1 MVGIVIVSHSRRLA
15 DEVIHLCNEMK
26 KYDFPVINGSGT
38 DDDHF
43 GSDPMKIK
51 KAIEDANTTNGVLI
65 FGDIGSSI
73 LNSEMAIEFLD
84 DEYKG
89 KVKIVDAP
97 LVEGALIAM
106 SVNDEKA
113 TLDSVIDELQEL
125 KNFSKVE

>member
-1 MVGIVIVSHSRRLA
+1 MIGIVIVSHSKNLA
-15 DEVIHLCNEMK
+15 NEVIHLCNEMK
-26 KYDFPVINGSGT
+26 KYDFPLINGSGT
-38 DDDHF
+38 EDGHF

-51 KAIEDANTTNGVLI
+51 KAIEDANTPNGILI

-89 KVKIVDAP
+89 KVKIADAP

-106 SVNDEKA
+106 SINDEKA
-113 TLDSVIDELQEL
+113 TLESVIEELNEL
-125 KNFSKVE
+125 KNFSKTE